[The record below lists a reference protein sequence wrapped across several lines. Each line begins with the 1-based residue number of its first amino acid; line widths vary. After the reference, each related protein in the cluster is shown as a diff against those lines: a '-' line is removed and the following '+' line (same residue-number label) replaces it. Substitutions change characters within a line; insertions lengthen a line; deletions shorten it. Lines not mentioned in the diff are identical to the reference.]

1 MKLKVEINTKTLSA
15 TLIDD
20 AESTPGASRVIT
32 AFRLHVIPAIIKR
45 LEDSGACTF
54 DIIKIKNVYNHK
66 YLGDGLQFFAS
77 GYKCLGS
84 DNHNSDKFLMT
95 FELFDPFKRFNN
107 IPHESEITCA
117 TLGRYIITLLLGI
130 ACGVIASNLL

>member
-1 MKLKVEINTKTLSA
+1 MKLKVEINTKTQSA

-32 AFRLHVIPAIIKR
+32 AFRLHVIPAIIKK
-45 LEDSGACTF
+45 LEDSRSCKF
-54 DIIKIKNVYNHK
+54 DMIKNVYNHK

-77 GYKCLGS
+77 GYKRLGS

-95 FELFDPFKRFNN
+95 FELFDN
-107 IPHESEITCA
+107 ISHESEITCE
-117 TLGRYIITLLLGI
+117 TIGRYIITLLLGI
-130 ACGVIASNLL
+130 ACGVIISNLL